1 MNRLRSE
8 TKHAL
13 PRPPPS
19 FVIILNVI
27 LISLI
32 VLIILCSNL
41 SLRSTIPASF
51 FPALFQRWKRRRL
64 LCQKPKATWCLPGSF
79 LPPGYSSSPKA
90 ISYSLQNLSPKHN
103 KRRGRGGGRSHTF
116 LSQVKS
122 SPCFSTLFGEKLSV
136 PNTSHKSFAE
146 WNEKSE
152 KAQRKKPNPN
162 HLHSSMPQQFHG
174 TAPKT
179 SH

>member
-103 KRRGRGGGRSHTF
+103 KRRVVGEGVTLF
-116 LSQVKS
+116 LARLNLLRVFPPCLVRS
-122 SPCFSTLFGEKLSV
+122 SPLGAQHFSQKLCRVKWKIRKSTEKKTQ
-136 PNTSHKSFAE
+136 P
-146 WNEKSE
+146 
-152 KAQRKKPNPN
+152 KP
-162 HLHSSMPQQFHG
+162 LAFIYAATISWHSS
-174 TAPKT
+174 
-179 SH
+179 

>member
-1 MNRLRSE
+1 MLSP
-8 TKHAL
+8 A
-13 PRPPPS
+13 PPS

-32 VLIILCSNL
+32 VLIILRSNL

-64 LCQKPKATWCLPGSF
+64 RCQKPKATWCLPGSF
-79 LPPGYSSSPKA
+79 LPPGYSSSSPKA

-103 KRRGRGGGRSHTF
+103 KRRGSGGGRSHTS
-116 LSQVKS
+116 LSQLKS
-122 SPCFSTLFGEKLSV
+122 SPDFSTLFGEKLTV

-146 WNEKSE
+146 WNEKNQKKSTE
-152 KAQRKKPNPN
+152 KNPTQTTSIHLCRNNFMAQLLKHPISAG
-162 HLHSSMPQQFHG
+162 LG
-174 TAPKT
+174 ED
-179 SH
+179 